1 MKYVS
6 RRLLIGIIIDL
17 VLLAVILLVAF
28 FVQAEEIESGCEQ
41 GSTGDCY
48 EKCIAITFDDGPHG
62 KDTERL
68 LDELKKRDIKAT
80 FFLIGENIEQSDN
93 RKKNARRRAS
103 YR

>member
-68 LDELKKRDIKAT
+68 LDELKKRDIKARRSKVVKHSGKQP
-80 FFLIGENIEQSDN
+80 FFLLVRI
-93 RKKNARRRAS
+93 
-103 YR
+103 

>member
-48 EKCIAITFDDGPHG
+48 EK
-62 KDTERL
+62 
-68 LDELKKRDIKAT
+68 
-80 FFLIGENIEQSDN
+80 
-93 RKKNARRRAS
+93 
-103 YR
+103 